1 MELNTRW
8 IKIFKDIW
16 DHKTRSLLVILSIA
30 VGVAAVGM
38 INNAKSMIERDLF
51 GPYLAGNPTLVQIYV
66 SRFDDSLTNA
76 VAGMREVEIVQPRRT
91 TGATIFQPNGI
102 SRDISL
108 MTVPDFN
115 DIQVNR
121 LPVEQGTGMP
131 GVREILLERE
141 SAAGM
146 GVKLGDKVTVDRRR
160 HLARHL
166 HSTVYAGQASRRL
179 RVDVHVGMDGPE
191 GLLQP
196 LGHRD
201 DREQIQSRARA

>member
-1 MELNTRW
+1 MELSTRW

-66 SRFDDSLTNA
+66 SRFDDNLTHA

-91 TGATIFQPNGI
+91 TAATIFQPDGI
-102 SRDISL
+102 ARDISL

-121 LPVEQGTGMP
+121 LPIEAGTG
-131 GVREILLERE
+131 
-141 SAAGM
+141 
-146 GVKLGDKVTVDRRR
+146 
-160 HLARHL
+160 
-166 HSTVYAGQASRRL
+166 
-179 RVDVHVGMDGPE
+179 
-191 GLLQP
+191 
-196 LGHRD
+196 
-201 DREQIQSRARA
+201 